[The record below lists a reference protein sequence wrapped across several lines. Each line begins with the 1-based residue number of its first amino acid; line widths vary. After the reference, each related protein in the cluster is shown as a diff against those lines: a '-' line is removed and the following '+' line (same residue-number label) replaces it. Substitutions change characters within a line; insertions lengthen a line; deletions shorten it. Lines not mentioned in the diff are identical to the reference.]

1 MFVTIRCSNA
11 PLKRFRLETHA
22 EASLLELCCQTA
34 EQLGALCPP
43 TGFQLS
49 MNKQDAL
56 GGGNCYLTSLKD
68 LGVRH
73 ADVLYVLDDFA
84 NPCAL
89 FAAVHRVLDL
99 TKPPA
104 TGSVTTQTVS
114 QGVCNGTQTPGR
126 PFPSD
131 TGTQTDFQVNDPEYG
146 VSADLEEGHRCS
158 GKSFGGPTSGNKS
171 RETRALDHVE
181 NGAQWKDKQQSQLLD
196 CYGTSPVI
204 LPTPLKSCPIATHAN
219 GQSCTQSPV
228 LSTCPAFNTDAQTER
243 SEEPSLFLQHSGP
256 PCGQIPDSDSDASGY
271 ENSAEGARPTAPYED
286 LDRDADR
293 SDDDYDGSSLG
304 SSDIDGGTTFLP
316 STQTPSSQQ
325 PPADTK
331 RCTMTPPLSLSHDCG
346 DNRKRLRSNQ
356 CHTER

>member
-11 PLKRFRLETHA
+11 PVTRFRLETHA

-49 MNKQDAL
+49 MNNQDAL
-56 GGGNCYLTSLKD
+56 GDSSCYLTSLKD

-73 ADVLYVLDDFA
+73 ADVLYVLNGFA

-89 FAAVHRVLDL
+89 FAAVHRLLDL

-104 TGSVTTQTVS
+104 TGSVSTQTVS
-114 QGVCNGTQTPGR
+114 QGVCSGTQTPGR

-131 TGTQTDFQVNDPEYG
+131 TGTQTDFQDNDLGYAVSTDPE
-146 VSADLEEGHRCS
+146 DN
-158 GKSFGGPTSGNKS
+158 GPSS
-171 RETRALDHVE
+171 
-181 NGAQWKDKQQSQLLD
+181 
-196 CYGTSPVI
+196 
-204 LPTPLKSCPIATHAN
+204 
-219 GQSCTQSPV
+219 TQSPV

-243 SEEPSLFLQHSGP
+243 SEELSLLLQHSGP
-256 PCGQIPDSDSDASGY
+256 PCGQVPDR
-271 ENSAEGARPTAPYED
+271 NSESMGANGNSSLPSNVD
-286 LDRDADR
+286 LDSGAAW
-293 SDDDYDGSSLG
+293 SDDDYDGSSP
-304 SSDIDGGTTFLP
+304 SSLDIFDGGTTFLP

-325 PPADTK
+325 LSADTK

-346 DNRKRLRSNQ
+346 DQRKRLRSSQ